1 VRQPIV
7 VVLGHVDHGKTLLLD
22 YIRRSRVQAKEAGGI
37 TQHIG
42 ATEVPGEYIKKFCKP
57 MLEKMGVKIEI
68 PGLLFIDTP
77 GHAAFSNLR
86 KRGGSVADLAV
97 LVIDINAGVMP
108 QTVESVEIL
117 KQFRVPFVIAANKL
131 DLVPGYRSREGSF
144 LENVRKQDPK
154 AIGELEQRIYTI
166 VGKLAELG
174 FESERIDRV
183 EDFTKQVAIVPTSAV
198 TGEGVVDLLA
208 VLAGLA
214 QKYLKERLETTGRLR
229 GNVLEVK
236 QERGLGTTVDAIIY
250 DGVLRE
256 GDTIVLAGKEGPIVT
271 RVRCL
276 LKPEP
281 LAEIRAEK
289 KFRRVERVE
298 AASGVKI
305 AAPNLE
311 NAVPGGSIFKVEEG
325 EDLADIILLVKKE
338 IEEIEF
344 STDEV
349 GVVVKADT
357 LGTLEAL
364 VKMLQQRG
372 IKVRKAGIGDVTK
385 SDIVEAEESR
395 QRDPFLGV
403 VFAFNVKTI
412 DEEFARAKGVK
423 IIEGNIIYKLIED
436 YEKWVEEEKRRLRE
450 EELGKLPR
458 PAKFQIIPGYVF
470 RASKPAIVGVEVI
483 GGVLKN
489 HVIVMRSDGKE
500 VGEIKEL
507 QVQGQPVKEAG
518 RGAKVAVSIEGPTVG
533 RQIKEGDILYTS
545 MSEREYRRLLNF
557 LDLLGEDEKKVL
569 EEIVAIKRR
578 EKKTWGM
585 LEME

>member
-1 VRQPIV
+1 MRQPIV

>member
-1 VRQPIV
+1 
-7 VVLGHVDHGKTLLLD
+7 
-22 YIRRSRVQAKEAGGI
+22 
-37 TQHIG
+37 
-42 ATEVPGEYIKKFCKP
+42 
-57 MLEKMGVKIEI
+57 
-68 PGLLFIDTP
+68 
-77 GHAAFSNLR
+77 
-86 KRGGSVADLAV
+86 
-97 LVIDINAGVMP
+97 
-108 QTVESVEIL
+108 
-117 KQFRVPFVIAANKL
+117 
-131 DLVPGYRSREGSF
+131 VPGYRSREGSF

>member
-1 VRQPIV
+1 MRQPIV

-42 ATEVPGEYIKKFCKP
+42 ATEVPGEYIRKFCKP